1 MVTLAPSST
10 PIVRDSAIEKK
21 NMPYRNDNLFLPF
34 YLPSQILKTCLSFTL
49 LIFLVEDSPYML
61 GVLPSCIEVRA
72 MEPRLLVQRLE
83 LPRAR
88 LLSPVVSKHGQ
99 VYAASTSHI
108 WCLHLVPAHQ
118 QLAPL
123 LEDKH
128 FQLAIQLAVSTI
140 KGL

>member
-1 MVTLAPSST
+1 M
-10 PIVRDSAIEKK
+10 RDSAIEKK